1 MEDAKMART
10 QLDSMLP
17 IQVRRALSNFGQD
30 IRDARRRR
38 GIGTVVMA
46 QRASMSRTT
55 LNKIEKGEPGVSLG
69 NYANALFVL
78 DMLERLGDLADIGT
92 DLVGRE
98 LEEER
103 APQRT
108 RKTRQSR
115 DKRSLAA
122 HSIWQDT

>member
-1 MEDAKMART
+1 MEDAKMAKT

-17 IQVRRALSNFGQD
+17 IQVRRALSNFGQE

-69 NYANALFVL
+69 NYVNALFVL

-92 DLVGRE
+92 DLAGRE

-108 RKTRQSR
+108 RKTGQSR

>member
-1 MEDAKMART
+1 MENTKIAKT

-17 IQVRRALSNFGQD
+17 IQVRRGLSNFGQE

-69 NYANALFVL
+69 NYANVLFVL

-92 DLVGRE
+92 DLADRE
-98 LEEER
+98 IEEER

-108 RKTRQSR
+108 RKPRQSR